1 MPIQDAEFQKRGG
14 VVASLHLHPLRSGE
28 PMRRVDQFTAVK
40 GKGIQ
45 ENGRYFGRVNRAGKP
60 SRRQITLIEREQI
73 NTHADSLGLP
83 EIAPGDVRANVE
95 TEGASLIGF
104 LGKQV
109 RIGTAVIRI
118 YEARTPC
125 SKMDAIAPGLRELM
139 ENSQQG
145 VLAEIVESGV
155 IRVGDAIS
163 ILEGE

>member
-1 MPIQDAEFQKRGG
+1 MNCLTGQVMPTQHAEVRKTDG

-28 PMRRVDQFTAVK
+28 RMRSVDHFTVIK
-40 GKGIQ
+40 NKGIQ
-45 ENGRYFGRVNRAGKP
+45 ENDRYFGRVNRAGEP

-73 NTHADSLGLP
+73 STHADSLGLP

-139 ENSQQG
+139 E
-145 VLAEIVESGV
+145 LATRYQSSKESEISV
-155 IRVGDAIS
+155 
-163 ILEGE
+163 